1 MHKTTIEINKI
12 QIENFQPKGTK
23 ANIIVNFTKNN
34 EKNQLNKEFIL
45 KEPFNLTR
53 KILISIKSTGK
64 FIIESESDDILENI
78 YITELINEE
87 EIEERLLN
95 FFKKLCTSVSELK
108 HMRIAKDYMKKVD
121 QIKTT
126 KLEF

>member
-108 HMRIAKDYMKKVD
+108 HMRIAKDYYNWS
-121 QIKTT
+121 TP
-126 KLEF
+126 FCA